1 VSHWL
6 DDIERLES
14 RKKGSASGSARVQDK
29 KFRIQQNYQKNKEI
43 YEAFISK
50 LQSVIE
56 RVNNLP
62 MSYREV
68 FGKINIKQKDTR
80 LDNHLN
86 YYSSSRRTEKTEFK
100 NILHPFRTV
109 HYKHV
114 RVIFFNVAKLMD
126 KVEVEIYEELLEK
139 KRRDGQIIEEHE
151 NPKDFRKPH
160 SEKDK
165 FHEIYYY
172 EMSRLDDEL
181 TLRIIDWLVFREEV
195 NQIPIVTEGE
205 PRFKD

>member
-1 VSHWL
+1 MAHWL
-6 DDIERLES
+6 EDIERQES
-14 RKKGSASGSARVQDK
+14 RKKGSSSGSARVQDK
-29 KFRIQQNYQKNKEI
+29 KFRIQQNYQKNKEV
-43 YEAFISK
+43 YEDFISRMQG
-50 LQSVIE
+50 LIE

-62 MSYREV
+62 FGYREA

-100 NILHPFRTV
+100 NILHPFKTI

-139 KRRDGQIIEEHE
+139 KRRDGKIIEEHE
-151 NPKDFRKPH
+151 NPKEFHKPH

-172 EMSRLDDEL
+172 DMDRLDDEL
-181 TLRIIDWLVFREEV
+181 ALKIIDWLVFREEV
-195 NQIPIVTEGE
+195 NLIPIVTGGE
-205 PRFKD
+205 PRFKE